1 MNASRS
7 KRLGGVVL
15 GSFLLTLSC
24 HAFVDQDGDGMS
36 DVWEREHGFSIA
48 VNSPPP
54 AGEATEADPDGDGYS
69 NLAESQ
75 MGIDPFSGRSPD
87 GILTPTVVKQPGF
100 QNLFT
105 VSWPS
110 RTRLQY
116 VVYASA
122 DLNPPNWFF
131 VDWAY
136 GTGQPIELGIEAL
149 DELGVAP
156 DKLFWRLEVY
166 QAWDWDGD
174 GVDDY
179 EESLLGT
186 DYLVSDSDLDGMP
199 DGWEFVF
206 DFDPLNLLDGEMDGD
221 DDGLSNAAEYRLSL
235 NPIVE
240 DSDNDGILDG
250 EEDADNDGLTNAAEL
265 TVYQTDPRNPD
276 SDLDGLPDEWEI
288 TWSFNPKSAS
298 GVGEGE
304 ANADEDDLSNFDEY
318 LNGTNPRVSDSDG
331 DGTNDSQEV
340 GSGGDPNSNGDQG
353 QAPPA
358 EVMMDVPFT
367 VSDPSGSHSEKW
379 TLIVTGK
386 GPDDQRT
393 FKLTSPDYGTQAS
406 KTFKLRKW
414 NGYEITISH
423 AGTDPDYLT
432 SPEVRPDY
440 DWEATV
446 DGNPP
451 STSKEAKADG
461 SGVNTY
467 FSVGQNH
474 WLVENR
480 EAVLTTE
487 KHGDDA
493 DIASG
498 KKAYL
503 IPVKVKDNVFA
514 AGVDE
519 TSITVAPDAPGYRDK
534 FWIMAPAG
542 GPAYT
547 NHSLFDIQVKT
558 PTPMKI
564 TCPNATP
571 DPDTITIGTGN
582 QTVAWTGAG
591 SDPSDND
598 PTFKVG
604 EAEDEVALQIGVKSM
619 KKRTVSV
626 AVHPVA
632 SVVEGRD
639 NDPPNLLPTEAQ
651 IKAELD
657 KIYGQQINAFFEVS
671 ILSQENI
678 AFDVASSNFGQPLF
692 TLDPLSPVPIPGDRV
707 LDNLNWT
714 TPEMSLVTGN
724 ISADFDL
731 HVFLV
736 GGGTPIRNFTKN
748 GSVIKASGTS
758 LGEARAGENYCV
770 VDGDRDGPSVDAS
783 KRNIDAVLNTIA
795 HEIGHLII
803 KDGHPD
809 EDAGAAPL
817 PGTDHARRL
826 MASGTKRAHDGDLM
840 VKGEWD
846 AAEVWLKARNRG
858 DQ

>member
-54 AGEATEADPDGDGYS
+54 AGEAAEADPDGDGYS

-240 DSDNDGILDG
+240 DSDNDGISDG

-446 DGNPP
+446 DGKPA

-503 IPVKVKDNVFA
+503 IPVKVKDNVEA
-514 AGVDE
+514 TGVDD
-519 TSITVAPDAPGYRDK
+519 TSVKVDPSKTGYQDK

-547 NHSLFDIQVKT
+547 NHSLFDIPVKT

-571 DPDTITIGTGN
+571 DPDTITIGAGN

-598 PTFKVG
+598 PTFKIG
-604 EAEDEVALQIGVKSM
+604 EAEDEVPLPIGVKSM

-626 AVHPVA
+626 AIHPVA
-632 SVVEGRD
+632 SVVEGRA
-639 NDPPNLLPTEAQ
+639 NDAPNLLPTEAQ

-657 KIYGQQINAFFEVS
+657 KVYGQQINAYFNVTM
-671 ILSQENI
+671 LAQENI
-678 AFDVASSNFGQPLF
+678 AFDTASGTTWSGFAI
-692 TLDPLSPVPIPGDRV
+692 DPLSPSPTPGNRI
-707 LDNLNWT
+707 LEYRSFI
-714 TPEMSLVTGN
+714 TPEMSLVTANLNG
-724 ISADFDL
+724 AYDM
-731 HVFLV
+731 HVFIV
-736 GGGTPIRNFTKN
+736 GGGTPMIQYSTS
-748 GSVIKASGTS
+748 GPTGELLKASAQLVGI
-758 LGEARAGENYCV
+758 ANPAGKYCV
-770 VDGDRDGPSVDAS
+770 IDGDRDRAGVSQPSVDG
-783 KRNIDAVLNTIA
+783 VLNTVS
-795 HEIGHLII
+795 HEIGHIMGLN
-803 KDGHPD
+803 HPD
-809 EDAGAAPL
+809 EWDTPASLEGSDR
-817 PGTDHARRL
+817 TRRL
-826 MASGTKRAHDGDLM
+826 MASGPLRALDGDFL
-840 VKGEWD
+840 VKAEWD
-846 AAEVWLKARNRG
+846 VIEAWLKARPADN
-858 DQ
+858 